1 MEFANRDLEQLID
14 QYVKKSVKK
23 YVDEM
28 VNNTSMDIRTENGN
42 ASIKQSGN
50 GFVYVDNT
58 GIAYAFMLFYKYMMK
73 EQSEDKH
80 YDELLKDLEKLIVE
94 NRKTYTDAIN
104 ELQK

>member
-1 MEFANRDLEQLID
+1 MESINTDLEHLID
-14 QYVKKSVKK
+14 QYVKKSIKK
-23 YVDEM
+23 YLDEM
-28 VNNTSMDIRTENGN
+28 VINSSMDIRTENGN

-73 EQSEDKH
+73 DHSEDKH
-80 YDELLKDLEKLIVE
+80 YDELLRDLEKLIKD

-104 ELQK
+104 ELQI